1 MLILVPYVLPEQNLS
16 GKNPRCG
23 INTSKAAE
31 DSAKVSVRV
40 YELIWICILWIS
52 ISHLFLPPSYSRRG
66 FVITLPTGWR
76 FSFIID

>member
-40 YELIWICILWIS
+40 YERIWICILWIS
-52 ISHLFLPPSYSRRG
+52 IVVYRTQNRTLQITIVGEQGWVRRK
-66 FVITLPTGWR
+66 LEK
-76 FSFIID
+76 